1 MKKLLDYDEWY
12 ALNEEAI
19 NIELAET
26 GADREMDFN
35 PEEEFDNR
43 YLKYLDNFNKEGE

>member
-1 MKKLLDYDEWY
+1 MFVQLGRCLTYDEWY
-12 ALNEEAI
+12 DVNEDNI

-35 PEEEFDNR
+35 PEYEFEKR
-43 YLKYLDNFNKEGE
+43 YEKYLENK